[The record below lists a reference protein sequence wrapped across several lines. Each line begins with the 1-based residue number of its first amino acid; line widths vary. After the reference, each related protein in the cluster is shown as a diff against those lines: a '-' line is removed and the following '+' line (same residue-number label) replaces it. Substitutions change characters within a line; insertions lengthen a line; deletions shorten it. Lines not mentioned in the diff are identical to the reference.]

1 MTTTCAMRSDRAA
14 LGLARRTV
22 RRGSAKAEVR
32 SGLYVRYFSSLKGVI
47 DMKTMRSMSKRLLS
61 LILAVALL
69 CTIAVPAVSADEVQ
83 SGDGDSGES
92 VWLHVING
100 NFGGSYG
107 GKSGAEFAALATVEV
122 ELQEDRTLP
131 EEVENI
137 APTRTGGTF
146 DGWYTKSPSE
156 VQETRTDDNGKS
168 YTVWSTKGY
177 NGTKIE
183 IGETPVPEDV
193 TVLYAVF
200 KDKEE
205 IETKDKLV
213 TLKLNWNGMFG
224 KNGSLRLTRKLGDKF
239 TTEDAAVFGL
249 NFSYEYEQ
257 EFEDGNK
264 SWDTLKQIWAKCQID
279 GYTFKGWAK
288 DPKAEDHD
296 ASLQDKVIENGEIYY
311 AVWEKNDKTNTGYD
325 SPVDDTV
332 GPLDFLQILGKL
344 DTATKTA
351 TVAANDST
359 PFTLTLQR
367 SPLNAKAD
375 NVTWTVSVTKSPEN
389 PENLKDLVANKPT
402 VVEVEAGANEQ
413 TVNGIKVKAVG
424 LNLTLTSCGDKAKTA
439 AYSVTVSA
447 KATGTNGV
455 ITTNADATVR
465 FVHIHKWAETDCHKD
480 ATCTEAGYACYQCSD
495 CQENN
500 REDIPALGHTW
511 ETQMTTP
518 ISCVQNKVVKRCSV
532 CGNTETSLVPARN
545 KGPHKWGEWYPQKEA
560 TESAEGVA
568 IRECELCGK
577 METKTLEK
585 LTPKPTATPSTSP
598 QQAVPKAAK
607 PKAPVPSVKSDT
619 SPETTPAAAPT
630 ETPIPETKPSE
641 QPTETPA
648 PETTPSEQ
656 PTETPTPEA
665 KPTEKP
671 TETPTPETKP
681 TETPTETPAPE
692 SKPSEQPTE
701 TPAPESK
708 PSEQPTETPA
718 PETKPSEQ
726 PTETPAPETKPTEKP
741 TETPKPAPTEKPA
754 ATQLATPKLLSVKA
768 TSATSVTV
776 KWNKVAGAVK
786 YRVFYKTGNGG
797 WKKAGDTASAS
808 LTWTKAKAG
817 TKYSFTVRCLDKNGK
832 YVSAYDKTGKS
843 VTTQLAT
850 PKLSSVKATS
860 ATSVTVKWNKVAGA
874 VKYRVFYK
882 TGNGGWKKAG
892 DTASASLTWTKAKAG
907 TKYSFTVRCLDKN
920 GKYVSAYDKTG
931 KSVTTQLATP
941 TNLKAS
947 KSGSAIKVSWSK
959 VKGAKKYRV
968 YYKTGNGSWKKLA
981 DTTSTSYTWKKAK
994 AGIKYTFT
1002 VRCITKNGKSTTS
1015 GYNAKGTKA
1024 LKL

>member
-1 MTTTCAMRSDRAA
+1 
-14 LGLARRTV
+14 
-22 RRGSAKAEVR
+22 
-32 SGLYVRYFSSLKGVI
+32 
-47 DMKTMRSMSKRLLS
+47 MKTMRSMSKRLLS

-455 ITTNADATVR
+455 ITTNA
-465 FVHIHKWAETDCHKD
+465 ETDCHKD

-648 PETTPSEQ
+648 PETTLSEQ
-656 PTETPTPEA
+656 
-665 KPTEKP
+665 P

-708 PSEQPTETPA
+708 PSEQPTETPV
-718 PETKPSEQ
+718 
-726 PTETPAPETKPTEKP
+726 PETKPTEKP
-741 TETPKPAPTEKPA
+741 TETPAPESTEKPA
-754 ATQLATPKLLSVKA
+754 ATQLATPKLL
-768 TSATSVTV
+768 
-776 KWNKVAGAVK
+776 
-786 YRVFYKTGNGG
+786 
-797 WKKAGDTASAS
+797 
-808 LTWTKAKAG
+808 
-817 TKYSFTVRCLDKNGK
+817 
-832 YVSAYDKTGKS
+832 
-843 VTTQLAT
+843 
-850 PKLSSVKATS
+850 SVKATS